1 MLPWLLCA
9 LLGGLVLAL
18 LGKVRTLTRSMEE
31 ICDQMEDR
39 LEGDTNNLLTLSTR
53 DPHARRLAARLNA
66 QLRLLRQQRR
76 QYLNGDRE
84 LKEAVT
90 NISHDLRT
98 PLTAICGY
106 LDLLDRQAHAP
117 AVARYLDQIQNRV
130 EAMKALTE
138 ELFRYSVLASKE
150 TWEYTDVLLNQVLEE
165 SLLAHYGAH
174 PAGDHPTAGPD
185 RGSRPPPAGPEGGE
199 PGVLQPPE
207 QRPEIQ
213 SGGPAGHP
221 HRGGGGYLLQ
231 QGPRPHPGDGG
242 PSVRPFLHRG
252 DRPQCHWVGALHR
265 QAPHRGHGWDHP
277 GGVPRGDPYPSPAF
291 SRINGKFC
299 PIDYPTA
306 GIYGIMV
313 LSSERWR
320 QCPCLPFP
328 TLSTTT
334 ISVP

>member
-9 LLGGLVLAL
+9 LLGVLVLAL

-165 SLLAHYGAH
+165 SLLAHYGAL
-174 PAGDHPTAGPD
+174 T
-185 RGSRPPPAGPEGGE
+185 
-199 PGVLQPPE
+199 
-207 QRPEIQ
+207 
-213 SGGPAGHP
+213 
-221 HRGGGGYLLQ
+221 Q
-231 QGPRPHPGDGG
+231 QGITPQLDLTEVPVHRRLDRKAVSRVFSNLLSNALKYSQGDLRVTLTEAGEVIFSNRAPDLTPVMVGRLFDRFYTVETGRSATGLGLSIAKLLTEAMGG
-242 PSVRPFLHRG
+242 TI
-252 DRPQCHWVGALHR
+252 
-265 QAPHRGHGWDHP
+265 QAEYHGETLTL
-277 GGVPRGDPYPSPAF
+277 RLSFPA
-291 SRINGKFC
+291 SMGNSA
-299 PIDYPTA
+299 P
-306 GIYGIMV
+306 
-313 LSSERWR
+313 
-320 QCPCLPFP
+320 
-328 TLSTTT
+328 
-334 ISVP
+334 

>member
-1 MLPWLLCA
+1 MFPWLLCA
-9 LLGGLVLAL
+9 LLGVLVLAL

-165 SLLAHYGAH
+165 SLLAHYGAL
-174 PAGDHPTAGPD
+174 T
-185 RGSRPPPAGPEGGE
+185 
-199 PGVLQPPE
+199 
-207 QRPEIQ
+207 
-213 SGGPAGHP
+213 
-221 HRGGGGYLLQ
+221 Q
-231 QGPRPHPGDGG
+231 QGITPQLDRKAVSRVFSNLLSNALKYSQGDLRVTLTEAGEVTFSNRAPDLTPVMVGRLFDRFYTVETGRSATGLGLSIAKLLTEAMGG
-242 PSVRPFLHRG
+242 TI
-252 DRPQCHWVGALHR
+252 
-265 QAPHRGHGWDHP
+265 QAEYHGETLTL
-277 GGVPRGDPYPSPAF
+277 RLSFPA
-291 SRINGKFC
+291 SMGNSA
-299 PIDYPTA
+299 P
-306 GIYGIMV
+306 
-313 LSSERWR
+313 
-320 QCPCLPFP
+320 
-328 TLSTTT
+328 
-334 ISVP
+334 